1 MVAQTRLF
9 GEVTI
14 DDDKVLEFPNGI
26 IGIEDKH
33 KFAIIYDLEKG
44 EDSAI
49 RWLQSME
56 DPYLALPV
64 IEPFAIVDEYNP
76 MIEDALLE
84 PIGNPKDEDIVVL
97 LTLIISSDVTK
108 VTANM
113 KAPIVINSATCQGGQ
128 IIVENPDY
136 EAKFNVYDAVQ
147 KRKAGDGVC

>member
-44 EDSAI
+44 EESAI

-64 IEPFAIVDEYNP
+64 IEPFAILDEDNP
-76 MIEDALLE
+76 IIEDALLE
-84 PIGNPKDEDIVVL
+84 PIDNPADEDIVVL

-113 KAPIVINSATCQGGQ
+113 KAPIVINSATCKGGQ
-128 IIVENPDY
+128 IIVENPEY

-147 KRKAGDGVC
+147 KKKAGE

>member
-14 DDDKVLEFPNGI
+14 DDDKVLDFPNGI

-33 KFAIIYDLEKG
+33 KFAIIYDVEKG
-44 EDSAI
+44 EDTAI

-64 IEPFAIVDEYNP
+64 IEPFAILEEYNP
-76 MIEDALLE
+76 IIEDALLE
-84 PIGNPKDEDIVVL
+84 PIDNPKDEDIIVL

-113 KAPIVINSATCQGGQ
+113 KAPIVINSATCKGGQ
-128 IIVENPDY
+128 IIVENPEY
-136 EAKFNVYDAVQ
+136 ESKFNVYDAIQ
-147 KRKAGDGVC
+147 KKKAGE

>member
-64 IEPFAIVDEYNP
+64 IEPFAIVDDYNP
-76 MIEDALLE
+76 LIEDALLE

-136 EAKFNVYDAVQ
+136 EAKFNVYNAVQ

>member
-14 DDDKVLEFPNGI
+14 DDDKVLDFPNGI

-33 KFAIIYDLEKG
+33 KFAIIYDVEKG
-44 EDSAI
+44 EDTAV

-64 IEPFAIVDEYNP
+64 IEPFAILEEYNP
-76 MIEDALLE
+76 IIEDALLE
-84 PIGNPKDEDIVVL
+84 PIDNPKDEDIIVL

-113 KAPIVINSATCQGGQ
+113 KAPIVINSATCKGGQ
-128 IIVENPDY
+128 IIVENPEY
-136 EAKFNVYDAVQ
+136 ESKFNVYDTIQ
-147 KRKAGDGVC
+147 KKKAGE

>member
-9 GEVTI
+9 GEVAI
-14 DDDKVLEFPNGI
+14 DDDKVLDFPNGI

-33 KFAIIYDLEKG
+33 KFAIIYDVEKG
-44 EDSAI
+44 EDTAV

-64 IEPFAIVDEYNP
+64 IEPFAILEEYNP
-76 MIEDALLE
+76 IIEDALLE
-84 PIGNPKDEDIVVL
+84 PIDNPKDEDIIVL

-113 KAPIVINSATCQGGQ
+113 KAPIVINSATCKGGQ
-128 IIVENPDY
+128 IIVENPEY
-136 EAKFNVYDAVQ
+136 ESKFNVYDAIQ
-147 KRKAGDGVC
+147 KKKAGE

>member
-9 GEVTI
+9 GEITI

-33 KFAIIYDLEKG
+33 KFAIIYDVEKG
-44 EDSAI
+44 ADTAI

-64 IEPFAIVDEYNP
+64 IEPFAILDEYNP
-76 MIEDALLE
+76 IIEDALLE
-84 PIGNPKDEDIVVL
+84 PIDNPKDDDIIVL

-113 KAPIVINSATCQGGQ
+113 KAPIVINSATCKGEQ
-128 IIVENPDY
+128 IIVENPEY

-147 KRKAGDGVC
+147 KKKAGE

>member
-14 DDDKVLEFPNGI
+14 DDDKVLDFPNGI

-33 KFAIIYDLEKG
+33 KFAIIYDVEKG
-44 EDSAI
+44 EDTAI

-64 IEPFAIVDEYNP
+64 IEPFAILEEYNP
-76 MIEDALLE
+76 IIEDALLE
-84 PIGNPKDEDIVVL
+84 PIDNPKDEDIIVL

-113 KAPIVINSATCQGGQ
+113 KAPIVINSATCKGGQ
-128 IIVENPDY
+128 IIVENPEY
-136 EAKFNVYDAVQ
+136 ESKFNVYDAVQ
-147 KRKAGDGVC
+147 KRKAGE

>member
-14 DDDKVLEFPNGI
+14 DDDKVLDFPNGI

-33 KFAIIYDLEKG
+33 KFAIIYDVEKG
-44 EDSAI
+44 EDTAV

-64 IEPFAIVDEYNP
+64 IEPFAILEEYNP
-76 MIEDALLE
+76 IIEDALLA
-84 PIGNPKDEDIVVL
+84 PIDNPKDEDIIVL

-113 KAPIVINSATCQGGQ
+113 KAPIVINSATCKGGQ
-128 IIVENPDY
+128 IIVENPEY
-136 EAKFNVYDAVQ
+136 ESKFNVYDAIQ
-147 KRKAGDGVC
+147 KKKAGE

>member
-14 DDDKVLEFPNGI
+14 DDDKVLDFPNGI
-26 IGIEDKH
+26 IGISDKH
-33 KFAIIYDLEKG
+33 KFAIIYDEERG
-44 EDSAI
+44 SDTAI

-64 IEPFAIVDEYNP
+64 IEDEWLEVIDNP
-76 MIEDALLE
+76 A
-84 PIGNPKDEDIVVL
+84 DEDIVVL
-97 LTLIISSDVTK
+97 LTMIVSSDVTR

-113 KAPIVINSATCQGGQ
+113 KAPIVINSRTCKGEQ

-136 EAKFNVYDAVQ
+136 EAKFNVYEAIQ
-147 KRKAGDGVC
+147 KKKAGE